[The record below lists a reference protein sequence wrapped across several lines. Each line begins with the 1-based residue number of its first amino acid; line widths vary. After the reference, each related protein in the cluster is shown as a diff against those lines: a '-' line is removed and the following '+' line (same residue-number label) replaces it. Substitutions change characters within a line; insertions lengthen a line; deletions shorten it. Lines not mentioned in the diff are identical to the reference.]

1 MEKKFFYLKKNFY
14 PKKLNFLVE
23 NLKFKDKS
31 CRFTPQALLSLQE
44 ASEPFLINMF
54 DQCNHIEIHG
64 KRTTVMIKDIQ
75 LWSRLHDY

>member
-1 MEKKFFYLKKNFY
+1 MQ
-14 PKKLNFLVE
+14 VA
-23 NLKFKDKS
+23 
-31 CRFTPQALLSLQE
+31 FTPQALLSLQE

-75 LWSRLHDY
+75 L